1 MKNLLLLA
9 VLVSLPLLLG
19 GCGNEPVVEVKPEL
33 DSVNAEEL
41 EERESIMYLKDS
53 ETPYTGN
60 VYSVHPN
67 GKKKVEGNYKD
78 GEQEGLW
85 VEWYLDGQ
93 KKSEENYK
101 DGRYDGLQVIWHKN
115 GQKKEE
121 GNFKDRVRE
130 GLWVEWHENGQ
141 KSREVNYKDGDYNGQ
156 WLEFDE
162 NGQKAMEYNYKD
174 GKVDG
179 LMVWWHQNGQK
190 SSEVKYKD
198 NRRIQGSE
206 KYWNSKGEPV
216 NSREEAESEK

>member
-78 GEQEGLW
+78 GEKEGLW

-93 KKSEENYK
+93 KKSELNFK
-101 DGRYDGLQVIWHKN
+101 DGRYDGLQVMWHKN
-115 GQKKEE
+115 GQKMHEKS
-121 GNFKDRVRE
+121 FKNTYVH
-130 GLWVEWHENGQ
+130 GPNILWYENGQ
-141 KSREVNYKDGDYNGQ
+141 MKQETNWKEGV
-156 WLEFDE
+156 
-162 NGQKAMEYNYKD
+162 
-174 GKVDG
+174 
-179 LMVWWHQNGQK
+179 QNG
-190 SSEVKYKD
+190 
-198 NRRIQGSE
+198 R
-206 KYWNSKGEPV
+206 
-216 NSREEAESEK
+216 